1 MCGENRNRSDSR
13 AVIRAH
19 PRVCGEN
26 DARAGLRRSPA
37 GSSPRVRGKHPDA
50 CLARG
55 RPRLIPA
62 CAGKTRPPSKPDQL
76 GRAHPRVCGEN
87 YRVGAITRL
96 IAGSSPRVRG
106 KRDRRGDVLPGGGL
120 IPACAGKT
128 EADNTVIP
136 GLWAHPRVC
145 GENVQDHTVACRVE
159 GSSPRVRGKLFC
171 PFNQVTFPGLIPACA
186 GKTPRGPQR
195 NRL

>member
-1 MCGENRNRSDSR
+1 MWAHPRVCGENRNRSDSR

-106 KRDRRGDVLPGGGL
+106 KHCISFSLSSRCGL

-128 EADNTVIP
+128 IAGARLVAA
-136 GLWAHPRVC
+136 LWAHPRVC
-145 GENVQDHTVACRVE
+145 GENWLIRTSWTGRG
-159 GSSPRVRGKLFC
+159 GSSPRVRGK
-171 PFNQVTFPGLIPACA
+171 P
-186 GKTPRGPQR
+186 
-195 NRL
+195 